1 MAFRHIVLLTLADG
15 APAGRAEEIVAAL
28 RALPGRIPELRSY
41 QVGVDLGISEGNA
54 TVAVVADTE
63 DRAGWEAY
71 RDHPDHQRV
80 ITELIAPVLAARTAV
95 QHELAG

>member
-1 MAFRHIVLLTLADG
+1 MGFRHIVLLTVADD
-15 APAGRAEEIVAAL
+15 APTGRAEEIVAAL
-28 RALPGRIPELRSY
+28 RALPERIPELRRY
-41 QVGVDLGISEGNA
+41 VVGTDLGISEGNA

-80 ITELIAPVLAARTAV
+80 ISELIAPVLVARSAV
-95 QHELAG
+95 QHEIAG